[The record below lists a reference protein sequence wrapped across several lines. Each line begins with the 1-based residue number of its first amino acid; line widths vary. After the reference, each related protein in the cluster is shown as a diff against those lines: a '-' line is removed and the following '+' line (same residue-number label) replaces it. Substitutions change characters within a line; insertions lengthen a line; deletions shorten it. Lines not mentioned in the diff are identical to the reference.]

1 LKKFFNAGGSGQ
13 PMVNRQIIARA
24 DECHWQPKKKP
35 VRLHLRRSEA
45 AGGVNTKTKIISG
58 SIDLKFVV
66 VIFAILVGVFYIY
79 SINNSATK
87 GSNILK
93 MEKEIAQLKKES
105 EGLRIKEAE
114 LKSLYHIEEESKKLN
129 MAEITSISYIE
140 KAGPVAFK

>member
-1 LKKFFNAGGSGQ
+1 
-13 PMVNRQIIARA
+13 MVNRRIIARA
-24 DECHWQPKKKP
+24 DLCHWQLKRKP
-35 VRLHLRRSEA
+35 ARIQFRKSEA
-45 AGGVNTKTKIISG
+45 ATGSNTKTKNISG

-66 VIFAILVGVFYIY
+66 IFFAILVGIFYIY
-79 SINNSATK
+79 SITNSATK

-105 EGLRIKEAE
+105 EELRIKEAE

-140 KAGPVAFK
+140 KSGPMALK